1 MSNCNVLMLTHDGF
15 YRQKDGLAMGSP
27 PAPNLDNGWLSQFDH
42 VIKGESKL
50 YSRYMDDILKEINK
64 NTINQKLEEIN
75 SLHPKLEFTVEREE
89 YGCIPF
95 LDMKIIHKGDELTS
109 TWFTKVTDTGL
120 IMNFHALAP
129 LKYKRSVVSGM
140 VHRIHH
146 ACSTWINFHESLEK
160 AKAILQKNQYPPS
173 FYEPII
179 NKTLTKIYSEKKK
192 DNNEEE
198 EPEKKLVILQYR
210 GKVTE
215 NFERALK
222 RLNVACKII
231 TTVKKIKT
239 ILPSLKTPV
248 EKAMKSGL
256 VYKISC
262 SRCQSCYVGQSSTYP
277 YQRTPTYWYSCGKSF
292 QSVWFSFDNG

>member
-1 MSNCNVLMLTHDGF
+1 MRIWKRR
-15 YRQKDGLAMGSP
+15 RQ
-27 PAPNLDNGWLSQFDH
+27 
-42 VIKGESKL
+42 
-50 YSRYMDDILKEINK
+50 
-64 NTINQKLEEIN
+64 
-75 SLHPKLEFTVEREE
+75 
-89 YGCIPF
+89 
-95 LDMKIIHKGDELTS
+95 
-109 TWFTKVTDTGL
+109 
-120 IMNFHALAP
+120 
-129 LKYKRSVVSGM
+129 
-140 VHRIHH
+140 
-146 ACSTWINFHESLEK
+146 
-160 AKAILQKNQYPPS
+160 NQYPPS